1 MGRQTTA
8 LGSVGKRHPLV
19 AISLVGDADG
29 NILVAALLSLTLR
42 DNRHTH
48 LMPIVILIRIA
59 LGVLKI
65 RKASFAKLRRETLW
79 TLEFVFEAAR
89 LRPAIRGGVNV
100 ALLSASMT
108 TEGASWRCLLAKCGR
123 AQHCP
128 NAKTRISIDT

>member
-1 MGRQTTA
+1 M
-8 LGSVGKRHPLV
+8 
-19 AISLVGDADG
+19 
-29 NILVAALLSLTLR
+29 AALLSLTLR

-108 TEGASWRCLLAKCGR
+108 TEGASWRCLLAKRCR

-128 NAKTRISIDT
+128 NAKTRIIIDT